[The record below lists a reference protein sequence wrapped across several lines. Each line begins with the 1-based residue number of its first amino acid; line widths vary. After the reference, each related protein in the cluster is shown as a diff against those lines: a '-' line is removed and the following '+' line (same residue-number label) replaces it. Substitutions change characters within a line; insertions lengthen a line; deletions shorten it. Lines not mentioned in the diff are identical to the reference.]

1 VSRRTTLVCS
11 LVLSSFIAPVTR
23 DARAQGTP
31 TTVSILRRTA
41 VRTAPSAVATA
52 IAYLNPSTFEVT
64 QVRVGNG
71 FVRLLL
77 RDIDRRRPASGYGY
91 IAAVDVAVDSGTTET
106 ASAGG
111 QMDTVS
117 RAPRA
122 TATPA
127 RPDTA
132 LRPSAAAP
140 PASAPTAVAPPA
152 AAPPAGASPTA
163 APAPAPQ
170 ARQFALETSEGLS
183 PHNVKVEPA
192 THAGKRGVRVV
203 ISDDAQRRIQQAPGE
218 PLEEL
223 AVIEG
228 TDFANGVIEAEI
240 AGTPGPGAT
249 QGARGFVGIAFR
261 VQPDLKTYDAFYL
274 RPTNGR
280 ADDQERRNHSAQYI
294 SHPAWTW
301 NRLRQETPGRYEA
314 YVDLVPDA
322 WTPIRIEVRGARARL
337 YVNGET
343 QPTLIVNDVKSGE
356 QGRGAIALW
365 IDSETVAHFRNLRV
379 SP

>member
-1 VSRRTTLVCS
+1 MSRRTAFVS
-11 LVLSSFIAPVTR
+11 ALVLSSFIAPVAR
-23 DARAQGTP
+23 EVRAQGAP
-31 TTVSILRRTA
+31 TTVTILRRTA

-64 QVRVGNG
+64 QARVNSG

-91 IAAVDVAVDSGTTET
+91 IAASDVAVDSGTTT
-106 ASAGG
+106 VASGRT
-111 QMDTVS
+111 DTVA
-117 RAPRA
+117 RA
-122 TATPA
+122 
-127 RPDTA
+127 
-132 LRPSAAAP
+132 PSAAAP
-140 PASAPTAVAPPA
+140 PA
-152 AAPPAGASPTA
+152 AAPPTTASAP

-170 ARQFALETSEGLS
+170 EKQYALETIGGLR
-183 PHNVKVEPA
+183 PHNADVEPA
-192 THAGKRGVRVV
+192 THAGKRGVRVT
-203 ISDDAQRRIQQAPGE
+203 ISDEAQRRLQQTPGE
-218 PLEEL
+218 PLEQL
-223 AVIEG
+223 VVIEG

-240 AGTPGPGAT
+240 AGTPRPGAT
-249 QGARGFVGIAFR
+249 QGARGFIGIAFR
-261 VQPDLKTYDAFYL
+261 LQPDLKTYDAFYI

-301 NRLRQETPGRYEA
+301 SRLRQETPGRYEA

-322 WTPIRIEVRGARARL
+322 WTPIRIEVRGSKARL
-337 YVNGET
+337 FVNGAT

-356 QGRGAIALW
+356 QARGAIALW